1 MVIDM
6 DEKELR
12 EILLDR
18 LHLEVQL
25 FKDSMLRKSK
35 SDIYASSY
43 KIETY
48 INLHEILADQVGQMK
63 KPLLRKL
70 LYQPSGILD
79 AFYEE
84 WLTRDDDSYMELHD
98 YVEDELNIISASRIY
113 KAKEDEYGGKYY
125 EAA

>member
-12 EILLDR
+12 EIFLDR
-18 LHLEVQL
+18 LHVELHL
-25 FKDSMLRKSK
+25 FKDSILRKSK
-35 SDIYASSY
+35 ADIYANSY

-113 KAKEDEYGGKYY
+113 KAKEDGYGERYH